1 MSTEMNDTARTA
13 ALEFAHALG
22 SSYRAQLGERLIGAY
37 LIGSLAHGGFSH
49 RYSDIDVVLVTED
62 GLDAATLTALRS
74 LATERDAELGQK
86 LSLFWSD
93 HRFTT
98 GRLPP
103 LDRMDYIENAIVL
116 TATSN
121 TRRGPRL
128 FEGCSVLDLD

>member
-1 MSTEMNDTARTA
+1 M
-13 ALEFAHALG
+13 AL
-22 SSYRAQLGERLIGAY
+22 I
-37 LIGSLAHGGFSH
+37 
-49 RYSDIDVVLVTED
+49 TED